1 MFLLAHMEVALTQV
15 GIILILA
22 TRHLAYQAATQTASM
37 VTLNMHHHQ
46 DIMHYVLKD

>member
-1 MFLLAHMEVALTQV
+1 MEVALTQV

-22 TRHLAYQAATQTASM
+22 THHLAYQVATQMENM